1 MALLMVVNLS
11 GCNTDQ
17 SLANGGRFE
26 MDITKLFAKHGV
38 TNVKLECNR
47 VDRSRTATC
56 VFSASPELVARLV
69 SGLNLQEVTSQSSAE
84 DSFEVS
90 AWEAEG
96 GCRSTATFNNQ
107 TPTKV
112 YKSKRRADELSV
124 DSESTLEYLL
134 LYHRLDTNELC
145 VQASEA
151 YG

>member
-1 MALLMVVNLS
+1 
-11 GCNTDQ
+11 
-17 SLANGGRFE
+17 
-26 MDITKLFAKHGV
+26 MDIARLFAKHGV
-38 TNVKLECNR
+38 TDVKLECNR
-47 VDRSRTATC
+47 VGGSRTATC
-56 VFSASPELVARLV
+56 VFTVSPELVARLV
-69 SGLNLQEVTSQSSAE
+69 RGLNLQEVTSQSSAE

-124 DSESTLEYLL
+124 DSESTFEYLL

-145 VQASEA
+145 VQVSEA